1 MSCSTWPANTL
12 KALPFF
18 STLNDAELTWLLP
31 SVRRRSFKAK
41 ISVLHA
47 GEPAD
52 GLYIL
57 VSGKAR
63 LVHQDNEGHTL
74 IAEVFGPGEVFG
86 EMGLIDA
93 TPCPASV
100 VAVNDIETAFI
111 PRESLLECIGTS
123 RTAAVHLLRTSLE
136 RLCKAHQQMA
146 NLALTKVYT
155 RVAKVLAAHGNDVN
169 GEWHVDVGAEQ
180 IAGMVGASREMVSRV
195 VRCMINKQLVRRSKR
210 KLIVLDRDAL
220 LAAQS

>member
-41 ISVLHA
+41 ITVLHA
-47 GEPAD
+47 GEPPD
-52 GLYIL
+52 GLSIL

-86 EMGLIDA
+86 EMGLIDGTA
-93 TPCPASV
+93 CPASV
-100 VAVNDIETAFI
+100 VAVDDIETAFI
-111 PRESLLECIGTS
+111 PRESLLECLGTS
-123 RTAAVHLLRTSLE
+123 RAAAVHLLRTSLE
-136 RLCKAHQQMA
+136 RLCKAHEQMA

-155 RVAKVLAAHGNDVN
+155 RVAKVLAEHGPPCQSDARSVECF
-169 GEWHVDVGAEQ
+169 GTKRSQVRILSARLDL
-180 IAGMVGASREMVSRV
+180 RRRV
-195 VRCMINKQLVRRSKR
+195 HKNSAQERRNPS
-210 KLIVLDRDAL
+210 
-220 LAAQS
+220 